1 VTVLPVPPPELAAYV
16 AACSAD
22 DPVALYVEHGAALA
36 ERLVSHLPNDL
47 ELDGRRVLDF
57 GCGSG
62 RFLRHL
68 IETGPGAVFEAGAR
82 AIFEACD
89 IDAACIDWL
98 AQHLPA
104 PHAAFRNEAA
114 PPLERPAGHYALI
127 YATSVFS
134 HLTDTWAAWVCELH
148 RLLED
153 GGVLVA
159 TVIDEGGA
167 AHFGEQ
173 PWDDARIGMLVLG
186 PGRPWVAGGPM
197 VLHSEWWIRAH
208 WGRAF
213 DVLAF
218 HPGKGTVFGQAVVVL
233 RKRAVQPTTDQP
245 TADQPTAE
253 LLERLDPDEP
263 REVSALAHALRRAT
277 EENVALNARHDEYS
291 VAYQEEAARRVELEL
306 ENAAL
311 AGALA
316 AVRADLDAAR
326 RARSAIMTVL
336 RALAGRARMLGRH
349 ARS

>member
-16 AACSAD
+16 AACSTD
-22 DPVALYVEHGAALA
+22 DPVALYLEHGAALA
-36 ERLVSHLPNDL
+36 ARLVTHFPRDL
-47 ELDGRRVLDF
+47 DLAGRRVLDF

-68 IETGPGAVFEAGAR
+68 LEAGTGAT
-82 AIFEACD
+82 FEACD

-98 AQHLPA
+98 SRHLPP
-104 PHAAFRNEAA
+104 PHAAFRNAPA
-114 PPLERPAGHYALI
+114 PPLERPAGRYALI

-134 HLTDTWAAWVCELH
+134 HLTDTWAAWLCELH
-148 RLLED
+148 RLLD
-153 GGVLVA
+153 DDGVLVA

-167 AHFGEQ
+167 GHFDED

-213 DVLAF
+213 DVSAF

-233 RKRAVQPTTDQP
+233 RKRPGDPAGNVPTP
-245 TADQPTAE
+245 E
-253 LLERLDPDEP
+253 LLERLEPGEP

-277 EENVALNARHDEYS
+277 AENVVLNARHDEYS
-291 VAYQEEAARRVELEL
+291 VAYQQEAARRTAVEL

-311 AGALA
+311 AGQLA
-316 AVRADLDAAR
+316 DARAELAAAR
-326 RARSAIMTVL
+326 RAPEAVRSLV
-336 RALAGRARMLGRH
+336 RALAGRARNAGRRGRPG
-349 ARS
+349 AG